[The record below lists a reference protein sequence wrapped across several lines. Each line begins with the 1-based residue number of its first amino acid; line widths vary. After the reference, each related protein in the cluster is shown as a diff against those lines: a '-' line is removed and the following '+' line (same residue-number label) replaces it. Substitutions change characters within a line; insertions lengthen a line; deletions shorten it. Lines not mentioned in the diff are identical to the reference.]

1 MKPSALDVFLH
12 TNRADAWNEPPA
24 KTLYRAHAGWASE
37 QITVGAPAR
46 RVVINVTAQ
55 REALECCYRAPWS
68 ANACYKYD
76 WMLEAWRRGSQ
87 GPQQR
92 DSLQGQ
98 QQQHSRTAS
107 SLALLSDT
115 DVIFQC
121 DADELQ
127 ERFRTRFGGAPLVV
141 GGERKWYPLPR
152 DAHDPFGPDPRLP
165 WKVKYTAR
173 RARQYYPN
181 SGLVMGALARLDDL
195 IAIQL
200 GSRDGCARES

>member
-1 MKPSALDVFLH
+1 MPSTLDVFLH

-24 KTLYRAHAGWASE
+24 KSSYRAHAGWASE
-37 QITVGAPAR
+37 QITIGEPPR

-55 REALECCYRAPWS
+55 RDAHECCYRAPWS

-92 DSLQGQ
+92 DGLQGQ
-98 QQQHSRTAS
+98 QQQQSLTAS

-121 DADELQ
+121 DAGELQ

-141 GGERKWYPLPR
+141 GGERKWYPLTTRRMGIQEGCLARRTRNQPAMQSARATLAKSPR
-152 DAHDPFGPDPRLP
+152 
-165 WKVKYTAR
+165 WKVRFFA
-173 RARQYYPN
+173 
-181 SGLVMGALARLDDL
+181 
-195 IAIQL
+195 
-200 GSRDGCARES
+200 

>member
-37 QITVGAPAR
+37 QITVGAPPR

-92 DSLQGQ
+92 DGLQGQ

-127 ERFRTRFGGAPLVV
+127 ERFRTRFGGALLVV
-141 GGERKWYPLPR
+141 GGERKWYLLPR

-181 SGLVMGALARLDDL
+181 SGLVMGTLARLDDL

-200 GSRDGCARES
+200 GSHEGCARES